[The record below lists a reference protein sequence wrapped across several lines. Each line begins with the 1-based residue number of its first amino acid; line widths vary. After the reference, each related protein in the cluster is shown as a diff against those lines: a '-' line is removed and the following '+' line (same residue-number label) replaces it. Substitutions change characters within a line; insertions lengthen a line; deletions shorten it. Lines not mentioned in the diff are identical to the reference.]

1 MSHHRFRFSKGR
13 EYAFFHEDVHLLLVD
28 FERDE
33 KKELFL
39 ISAVEEDGTFLLEY
53 PGELFTEQLQELI
66 KSIFFIQVKE
76 ESQEGRYVL
85 GAFFTYDRKE
95 YALYYDRED
104 TNNAEL
110 IFFRA
115 TATGLGDYELV
126 NIHDQ
131 AEYSEVVEHIT
142 ERYNSFMQME

>member
-1 MSHHRFRFSKGR
+1 MSDYRFKFSKGR
-13 EYAFFHEDVHLLLVD
+13 EFAFFHEDVHLLLVD
-28 FERDE
+28 FERDD

-39 ISAVEEDGTFLLEY
+39 IADREQDGTFLLEY

-76 ESQEGRYVL
+76 ETQEGRYVL
-85 GAFFTYDRKE
+85 GAFFTYNRKE
-95 YALYYDRED
+95 YALYYDREHAD
-104 TNNAEL
+104 NGEL

-115 TATGLGDYELV
+115 NATGTGDYELV

-142 ERYNSFMQME
+142 ERYSSFLQTE